1 MSRFFFVAKNAFS
14 TSKCFQKVKNQGL
27 KKTLSALPGK
37 KNINEI
43 ICVFLLWMIH
53 DPAPSYA
60 GYCKTTF
67 SVMLLNNC
75 QCRIFNISLLQFH
88 TIFIKCTILC
98 GQCELTP

>member
-27 KKTLSALPGK
+27 KKKTLSALPGK
-37 KNINEI
+37 KNINETTLCFFI
-43 ICVFLLWMIH
+43 MD

-67 SVMLLNNC
+67 FCDTFQIIANAVFLKFLYYNFTQYSSNVINN
-75 QCRIFNISLLQFH
+75 NVV
-88 TIFIKCTILC
+88 
-98 GQCELTP
+98 